1 MFIEVAFIS
10 VFVNFLLEDF
20 MYSQNVV
27 DAREELDFEFDEDIT
42 NSPANADEWWE
53 MNFLDKL
60 KWSENSFPKGE

>member
-42 NSPANADEWWE
+42 NSPANADEW
-53 MNFLDKL
+53 
-60 KWSENSFPKGE
+60 